1 MESAIG
7 GNLNLEVFQVFILK
21 FNYFS
26 AFCADHVIMVLS
38 QVAVFISELPVI
50 EPISLSKPVAAHELQ
65 RVSYKIAG
73 VIIAG
78 VIKDL
83 DQFSGGDML
92 LFLEECFQ
100 DVVSVFKSIDLFL
113 VEKLFELF
121 LFLPVQRFHA
131 V

>member
-1 MESAIG
+1 MEPAIG
-7 GNLNLEVFQVFILK
+7 CNLNLEVLQVFILE

-26 AFCADHVIMVLS
+26 ALRSDHMIMVLS

-50 EPISLSKPVAAHELQ
+50 KPISLSKPVAAHELQ
-65 RVSYKIAG
+65 RVSYEIAG

-92 LFLEECFQ
+92 LFLKEGFQ
-100 DVVSVFKSIDLFL
+100 DVVSVLKLIDLFL